1 MMSHLGLK
9 SWQCKLCGFSGAAK
23 AKVIRHLETKH
34 KSHDKANAISLP
46 TKFQFNF
53 DDFKVPHDAN
63 SQTNIVYEVIETVE
77 STTDETGASRSYAT
91 FTLTKTNAKATSLI
105 DGFLAVSFL
114 VFFEQSLMVLP

>member
-1 MMSHLGLK
+1 MSLPLYFLPPGVGTRRATPPPSRLTWCRTWG
-9 SWQCKLCGFSGAAK
+9 SSRGSVSCAVFSGAAK

-63 SQTNIVYEVIETVE
+63 SQANIVYEVIETVE
-77 STTDETGASRSYAT
+77 GTTDETGALRS
-91 FTLTKTNAKATSLI
+91 
-105 DGFLAVSFL
+105 
-114 VFFEQSLMVLP
+114 FF

>member
-1 MMSHLGLK
+1 MSVLFVFSPTRCRYSSCHSSAFKAHMMSHLGLK

-23 AKVIRHLETKH
+23 AKVMRHLETKH

-63 SQTNIVYEVIETVE
+63 SQASIVYEVIETVE
-77 STTDETGASRSYAT
+77 GTTDETGALRS
-91 FTLTKTNAKATSLI
+91 
-105 DGFLAVSFL
+105 
-114 VFFEQSLMVLP
+114 